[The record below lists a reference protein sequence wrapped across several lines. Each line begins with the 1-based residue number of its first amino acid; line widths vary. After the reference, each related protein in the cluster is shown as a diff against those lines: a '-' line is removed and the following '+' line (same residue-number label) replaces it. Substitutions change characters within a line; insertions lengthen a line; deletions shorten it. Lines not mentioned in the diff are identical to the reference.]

1 MNSGAALRRRPGVHV
16 GGLKKGVLGIRQ
28 RGDEFDRPISMKK
41 LILQTFL
48 LLLPIHLF
56 AWGQPHHA
64 ITKAALETLPAW
76 QKELLGAE
84 LDALSAKYCLIPDRV
99 HFDKANARF
108 AAMESNPGVV
118 YLKKLH
124 LPDAD
129 QTVNRESLRYFMQKA
144 VAALKAGK
152 TGDAARYMGT
162 ICHLIE
168 DFGSPSHT
176 VPGDNMFTLLQQFM
190 PPTPV
195 MEGKLLHGPIENG
208 DFAVSIA
215 EYQPRLLGKSV
226 EEASWRLLHRVHEA
240 IINAR
245 STTVPIIRALYANDP
260 DAVVKHQLRAAT
272 KDAQVV
278 ADAMH
283 TIVCLGAGRLD
294 AETGNNRVG
303 IAGFWPMEALN
314 LFYPQSHFFSAPFWG
329 HAFSNVVME
338 KGTKAVPINLRVA
351 DSDGGVS
358 ERQFAEG
365 ISTGMG
371 KPLTFHLPNDVY
383 RRFTVFAGLQAGIG
397 DEGRVE
403 FTVLGDGKP
412 LTSQIV
418 DGGGPA
424 RDIVCEI
431 GGVKRLQ
438 LKVVARGSETKSN
451 YAVWARPVL
460 EK

>member
-1 MNSGAALRRRPGVHV
+1 
-16 GGLKKGVLGIRQ
+16 
-28 RGDEFDRPISMKK
+28 MKK
-41 LILQTFL
+41 LALPTFL
-48 LLLPIHLF
+48 LLLPVHVF
-56 AWGQPHHA
+56 GWGQPHHA
-64 ITKAALETLPAW
+64 ITKAALAILPAW
-76 QKELLGAE
+76 QQKLLGTE

-99 HFDKANARF
+99 YVDKANAKF
-108 AAMESNPGVV
+108 AAMESSPGVV
-118 YLKKLH
+118 YLSKLH

-144 VAALKAGK
+144 VDSLKAGQ

-190 PPTPV
+190 PPTPA
-195 MEGKLLHGPIENG
+195 MEGKLMHGPIENG
-208 DFAVSIA
+208 DFTVSIA
-215 EYQPRLLGKSV
+215 DYQPRLLGTSV

-245 STTVPIIRALYANDP
+245 STTVPIMRALYADDP
-260 DAVVKHQLRAAT
+260 ATVVKHQLRAAT

-283 TIVCLGAGRLD
+283 TIVCLGSARFD
-294 AETGNNRVG
+294 TEAKKRCERVS
-303 IAGFWPMEALN
+303 IARFWPVEAVN

-351 DSDGGVS
+351 GNDGDVSD
-358 ERQFAEG
+358 QHFAEG

-371 KPLTFHLPNDVY
+371 KPLTFHLPKGVY
-383 RRFTVFAGLQAGIG
+383 RRFTVFAGLQSGIG
-397 DEGRVE
+397 DKGKVE
-403 FTVLGDGKP
+403 FTVLGDGTP
-412 LTSQIV
+412 LTSVIV
-418 DGGGPA
+418 SGSEPA
-424 RDIVCEI
+424 RDLACDVSD
-431 GGVKRLQ
+431 VAHLQ
-438 LKVVARGSETKSN
+438 LKVVSRGSDAKSN
-451 YAVWARPVL
+451 YAVWAKPVL
-460 EK
+460 DK

>member
-1 MNSGAALRRRPGVHV
+1 
-16 GGLKKGVLGIRQ
+16 
-28 RGDEFDRPISMKK
+28 MKK
-41 LILQTFL
+41 LALQALL
-48 LLLPIHLF
+48 LLLPVQLF

-76 QKELLGAE
+76 QKKLLGAE
-84 LDALSAKYCLIPDRV
+84 LDALSAQYCLIPDRV
-99 HFDKANARF
+99 FVDKANARF
-108 AAMESNPGVV
+108 AAMESSPGVV

-124 LPDAD
+124 LPEAD
-129 QTVNRESLRYFMQKA
+129 QTVNRESLRYFMQQA
-144 VAALKAGK
+144 VDSFKAGK
-152 TGDAARYMGT
+152 TSDAARYMGT

-215 EYQPRLLGKSV
+215 NYQPRLLGTSV

-245 STTVPIIRALYANDP
+245 STTVPIMQALYANDP

-272 KDAQVV
+272 KDAEVV

-283 TIVCLGAGRLD
+283 TIVCLGAERFD

-303 IAGFWPMEALN
+303 IAGFWPMEAVH
-314 LFYPQSHFFSAPFWG
+314 LFYPQTHFFSAPFWG

-338 KGTKAVPINLRVA
+338 KGTKAVPIRLRVA
-351 DSDGGVS
+351 DTDGGVS
-358 ERQFAEG
+358 EKQFAEG

-371 KPLTFHLPNDVY
+371 RALTFHLPKGVY
-383 RRFTVFAGLQAGIG
+383 RRFTVVAGLQVGIG
-397 DEGRVE
+397 DKGRVE

-412 LTSQIV
+412 LINQIV
-418 DGGGPA
+418 SGSETA
-424 RDIVCEI
+424 REIVCDVS
-431 GGVKRLQ
+431 GVTRLQ
-438 LKVVARGSETKSN
+438 LKVVSRGSDAKSN
-451 YAVWARPVL
+451 YAVWAKPVL

>member
-1 MNSGAALRRRPGVHV
+1 
-16 GGLKKGVLGIRQ
+16 
-28 RGDEFDRPISMKK
+28 MKK
-41 LILQTFL
+41 LALQVLL
-48 LLLPIHLF
+48 LLLPVHLF

-76 QKELLGAE
+76 QKQLLGAE

-99 HFDKANARF
+99 YVDKANARF
-108 AAMESNPGVV
+108 AAMASSPGVV

-124 LPDAD
+124 LPEAD
-129 QTVNRESLRYFMQKA
+129 QTANRESLRYFMQQA
-144 VAALKAGK
+144 VAALKVGK

-190 PPTPV
+190 PPTSV
-195 MEGKLLHGPIENG
+195 MKGKLMHGPIENG
-208 DFAVSIA
+208 DFAVSIGD
-215 EYQPRLLGKSV
+215 YQPRLLGTSV

-245 STTVPIIRALYANDP
+245 STTVPIMRALYANDP
-260 DAVVKHQLRAAT
+260 DTVVKHQLRAAT

-278 ADAMH
+278 ADAMY
-283 TIVCLGAGRLD
+283 TIVCLGAGRVD
-294 AETGNNRVG
+294 ADAGHQHVG
-303 IAGFWPMEALN
+303 IAGLWPMEAVH

-329 HAFSNVVME
+329 HAFHNVVME
-338 KGTKAVPINLRVA
+338 QGTRAVPIKLRVA
-351 DSDGGVS
+351 DGGGDVT
-358 ERQFAEG
+358 EKQFAAG

-371 KPLTFHLPNDVY
+371 KPLTFHLPKGVY
-383 RRFTVFAGLQAGIG
+383 RRFTVVAGLQAGIG

-418 DGGGPA
+418 SGSEPA
-424 RDIVCEI
+424 RDLACEI
-431 GGVKRLQ
+431 SSVTRLQ
-438 LKVVARGSETKSN
+438 LKVVSRGSEAKSN
-451 YAVWARPVL
+451 YAVWAKPVL